1 MARQTHHQPQHQGCG
16 QDCTYRGLYEGT
28 QASLAD
34 MARRQTEALRRVG
47 RLRAAIVMLLKRHF
61 PQAFTQAEANIGTR
75 LSESDDEVLLA
86 YLTGFVGNNP
96 DGSSEQYIMLL
107 RKLSML
113 KTELLSAGIPLSN
126 DDPQSWVET
135 IQIWRKHKQP
145 NNTNITGDQ
154 RTLSAG
160 ENSTIAMIGIDQET
174 AAETPKSD
182 KMTPNGLLLGDLF
195 AETRN
200 AKESR
205 DNNSHGTDPTSLGDL
220 FEDSEP
226 GNGNVSKDTT
236 HMATDRNK
244 SGQTLGDI
252 FGTSNTRV
260 WNGELG
266 EPTLD
271 DSGRWLPTPLQA
283 QKGVNPFLNERDDK
297 VVSETPDIEKS
308 KAGRSGK
315 KLNQTTESV
324 SKPSESSSDN
334 PKNHS
339 NESIITNQNVQDVSV
354 STDPETTDDSEGDS
368 TTVESGQVNWV
379 NPFDAPPGLLPDF
392 DIEKDTEN
400 TLGLKHITTNGT
412 ITRENENTTP
422 QGIPIMS
429 AGTDNLIKG
438 AVSQPA
444 QGVSQPLR
452 PELFPV
458 VRPTKTN
465 RRGTKTPRA
474 RAERPDPHLL
484 DIPIDYPDTS
494 ELSLDT
500 RQKLLAS
507 CLIPRP
513 VFTSDLLSVAGSND
527 VVSSWEAELRADPA
541 TSPVRFL
548 AAKGRHRLRGS
559 LIIPVSEAREIAKG
573 TRLPWWS
580 DCVSLYRGSRLYELG
595 VVLHRVGE
603 EIVAARF
610 DENVAVL
617 RLSSPRGLV
626 GVVIVFDT
634 NINEEPARIALRESI
649 EQLLKERLT
658 LIAVLTSAGE
668 AIALTNLTETVASLA
683 LSEQWSRNIPV
694 IAARSWEFADDRGST
709 AHLVFGG

>member
-1 MARQTHHQPQHQGCG
+1 
-16 QDCTYRGLYEGT
+16 L
-28 QASLAD
+28 
-34 MARRQTEALRRVG
+34 
-47 RLRAAIVMLLKRHF
+47 I
-61 PQAFTQAEANIGTR
+61 N
-75 LSESDDEVLLA
+75 
-86 YLTGFVGNNP
+86 
-96 DGSSEQYIMLL
+96 
-107 RKLSML
+107 
-113 KTELLSAGIPLSN
+113 
-126 DDPQSWVET
+126 
-135 IQIWRKHKQP
+135 
-145 NNTNITGDQ
+145 
-154 RTLSAG
+154 
-160 ENSTIAMIGIDQET
+160 IDQET

-182 KMTPNGLLLGDLF
+182 KMTPNAPLLGDLF

-200 AKESR
+200 ANESR
-205 DNNSHGTDPTSLGDL
+205 DNNSHGMDPTSLGDL
-220 FEDSEP
+220 FGDSEP
-226 GNGNVSKDTT
+226 GNGDVSKDAT
-236 HMATDRNK
+236 HKITDRNN

-260 WNGELG
+260 WSGELG
-266 EPTLD
+266 APTLD

-283 QKGVNPFLNERDDK
+283 QKGVNPFLNEKDGK
-297 VVSETPDIEKS
+297 VVSETPAIEVS
-308 KAGRSGK
+308 KVGRSGN
-315 KLNQTTESV
+315 KLNQTAESV
-324 SKPSESSSDN
+324 STPSESISDN

-354 STDPETTDDSEGDS
+354 STDPEATDDTEGDS
-368 TTVESGQVNWV
+368 TTVESRQVNWV

-400 TLGLKHITTNGT
+400 TMGLKHIATTGT
-412 ITRENENTTP
+412 ITRENDNTTP
-422 QGIPIMS
+422 QGLPSMS
-429 AGTDNLIKG
+429 AGTDNIIKG

-494 ELSLDT
+494 ELSLET

-559 LIIPVSEAREIAKG
+559 LVIPVSEAREIAKG

-626 GVVIVFDT
+626 GVVVVFDT